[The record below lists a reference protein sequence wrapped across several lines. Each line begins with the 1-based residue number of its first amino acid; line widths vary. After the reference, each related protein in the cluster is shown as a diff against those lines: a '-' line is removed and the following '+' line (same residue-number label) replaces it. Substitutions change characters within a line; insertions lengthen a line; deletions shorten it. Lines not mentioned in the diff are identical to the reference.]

1 MRRKQVGMA
10 IAVVA
15 ICASSIAVGS
25 TAAGAYPSNVT
36 AYRTGSSQQN
46 ANAYFTGGYGTIQAK
61 FVCTSGTYYGPTK
74 YIGYTSTTASCIYY
88 SVLSN
93 SWVGTN

>member
-10 IAVVA
+10 IAL
-15 ICASSIAVGS
+15 
-25 TAAGAYPSNVT
+25 
-36 AYRTGSSQQN
+36 
-46 ANAYFTGGYGTIQAK
+46 
-61 FVCTSGTYYGPTK
+61 PTM
-74 YIGYTSTTASCIYY
+74 YIGYTSTTALCIYY